1 MPTASARDFK
11 PLTWPRWTRIK
22 AIIFP
27 PVSDQNACDVTI
39 DADYNVCYGAFHCAD
54 GVLDRKSGNIILFY
68 MEWITLVRL
77 FSVTLL

>member
-27 PVSDQNACDVTI
+27 PVSDQKCCLGCTTI
-39 DADYNVCYGAFHCAD
+39 SNVKQSLIGHEHRIRLGYY
-54 GVLDRKSGNIILFY
+54 SSNIDP
-68 MEWITLVRL
+68 EVN
-77 FSVTLL
+77 

>member
-39 DADYNVCYGAFHCAD
+39 DADYNVYIMF
-54 GVLDRKSGNIILFY
+54 V
-68 MEWITLVRL
+68 MEPFTASMGCWTAKVEIQSCFICNGLH
-77 FSVTLL
+77 